1 MLVRTIQL
9 YYLFYLHLIPQSPL
23 LINRLLLARQV
34 IPEPPVE
41 TSARPRKAFPIQ
53 SLPELGVIL
62 WETLRIQ
69 KLVAELVLH
78 YQQRPEMEV
87 HGSGACWREGFSW
100 RRIDRSNVARQSSDL
115 MASWALRIGYFDSAV
130 VCLLA
135 IFAADD

>member
-69 KLVAELVLH
+69 KLVAELIL
-78 YQQRPEMEV
+78 QLKQRKEMEV
-87 HGSGACWREGFSW
+87 QGSGA
-100 RRIDRSNVARQSSDL
+100 
-115 MASWALRIGYFDSAV
+115 
-130 VCLLA
+130 
-135 IFAADD
+135 